1 MKISKLINM
10 IIVLFLLVAFLPP
23 KEVSAEWL
31 VTGNVTLSTHT
42 TAVRDWVITS
52 GGVLTIS
59 PGVTVTVNC
68 TDSDPYTLGTDPNK
82 IEIIVEDGTLIADG
96 VIFVGATPG
105 TACWHGIRVL
115 GDGDAQITNSRIEDA
130 RIGIT
135 VEGSS
140 PTISGNTIRNIRG
153 ADQTPTSFPQTAY
166 GIFVNS
172 AAAGLSILNNTIEY
186 VRGGAGCNTCDTPN
200 GRSAYGIVVNDTTG
214 LTIEGNTIGYIYGG
228 NGGTGAAGVDGANGA
243 NGTVGSNA
251 GAVGQPGTPGQNGGN
266 GGEAYGIHVHSTLPT
281 NATTISKNLITQLTA
296 GNGALGGT
304 GGKGGKGGNG
314 YDQTGP
320 VGGAPADG
328 GFGGFGGAGGAG
340 GNGGDGGAV
349 YGISGWNVTLA
360 ANNNNINNLTPGL
373 AARGGLGNEGGGG
386 GKGGNGS
393 PVGTA
398 PQVPAGYGGDAG
410 FGGPGGIGGHSGNA
424 GNGYGVALLNG
435 GSLTS
440 FSGNFINYIA
450 GVPGNYGYT
459 GGAGGAGGVG
469 GTGGAGQSTYQ
480 KGGAGGRGGNAG
492 VSGNGG
498 NGGNGSSVYG
508 LYINNTAFSSI
519 TGNTFSSLTSGMGRD
534 GGTGGPTGNKG
545 GIGGNVGVYPDP
557 VPVSIKGGNG
567 GTGSHGGIGGNGGSA
582 GFTYGIYAFGP
593 VTDATIVNNLLAN
606 ISASAGG
613 IGGSGGNGS
622 MGGNGGMGY
631 TEPGGNGG
639 NGGNAGNGGTGGMNG
654 NGGYNAHGIYISK
667 PGAITNTVVTITN
680 NTIVTVKSDDST
692 PARGTKGTAGAGG
705 TGGTGTPAGSTGAS
719 GSTGSNGDEGWK
731 GYANGYYSG
740 ERITSS
746 LYNNIVVSYESP
758 TPANSIGL
766 DRLTAGTFDR
776 FMTGDVWG
784 WYINYSGN
792 LGATDKTG
800 SISTNP
806 LMLDPA
812 NGKFRLSSTSPCIN
826 TASNSAP
833 ATPGVDR
840 DGVIRPLPEDG
851 NVDMGAYEWGSFYR
865 FSQASMSVNEGAGT
879 ATIII
884 ELVGYLETA
893 GTVSYTFVNGTAV
906 NGTDFNHG
914 DIHVSFPSGSI
925 GGIREI
931 TPIIYDDSDIEG
943 NETFQVTLHS
953 PTGGALMSP
962 STITV
967 TIIDN
972 DMFSI
977 FLPLII
983 R

>member
-1 MKISKLINM
+1 
-10 IIVLFLLVAFLPP
+10 
-23 KEVSAEWL
+23 
-31 VTGNVTLSTHT
+31 
-42 TAVRDWVITS
+42 
-52 GGVLTIS
+52 
-59 PGVTVTVNC
+59 
-68 TDSDPYTLGTDPNK
+68 
-82 IEIIVEDGTLIADG
+82 
-96 VIFVGATPG
+96 
-105 TACWHGIRVL
+105 
-115 GDGDAQITNSRIEDA
+115 
-130 RIGIT
+130 
-135 VEGSS
+135 
-140 PTISGNTIRNIRG
+140 
-153 ADQTPTSFPQTAY
+153 
-166 GIFVNS
+166 
-172 AAAGLSILNNTIEY
+172 
-186 VRGGAGCNTCDTPN
+186 
-200 GRSAYGIVVNDTTG
+200 
-214 LTIEGNTIGYIYGG
+214 
-228 NGGTGAAGVDGANGA
+228 
-243 NGTVGSNA
+243 
-251 GAVGQPGTPGQNGGN
+251 
-266 GGEAYGIHVHSTLPT
+266 
-281 NATTISKNLITQLTA
+281 
-296 GNGALGGT
+296 
-304 GGKGGKGGNG
+304 
-314 YDQTGP
+314 
-320 VGGAPADG
+320 
-328 GFGGFGGAGGAG
+328 
-340 GNGGDGGAV
+340 
-349 YGISGWNVTLA
+349 
-360 ANNNNINNLTPGL
+360 
-373 AARGGLGNEGGGG
+373 
-386 GKGGNGS
+386 
-393 PVGTA
+393 
-398 PQVPAGYGGDAG
+398 
-410 FGGPGGIGGHSGNA
+410 
-424 GNGYGVALLNG
+424 
-435 GSLTS
+435 
-440 FSGNFINYIA
+440 
-450 GVPGNYGYT
+450 
-459 GGAGGAGGVG
+459 
-469 GTGGAGQSTYQ
+469 
-480 KGGAGGRGGNAG
+480 
-492 VSGNGG
+492 
-498 NGGNGSSVYG
+498 
-508 LYINNTAFSSI
+508 
-519 TGNTFSSLTSGMGRD
+519 
-534 GGTGGPTGNKG
+534 
-545 GIGGNVGVYPDP
+545 
-557 VPVSIKGGNG
+557 
-567 GTGSHGGIGGNGGSA
+567 
-582 GFTYGIYAFGP
+582 
-593 VTDATIVNNLLAN
+593 
-606 ISASAGG
+606 
-613 IGGSGGNGS
+613 
-622 MGGNGGMGY
+622 
-631 TEPGGNGG
+631 
-639 NGGNAGNGGTGGMNG
+639 MNG